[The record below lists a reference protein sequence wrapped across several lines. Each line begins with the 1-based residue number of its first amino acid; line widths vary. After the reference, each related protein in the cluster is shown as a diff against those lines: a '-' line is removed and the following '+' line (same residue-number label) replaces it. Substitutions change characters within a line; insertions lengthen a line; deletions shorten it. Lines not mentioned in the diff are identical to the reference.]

1 MHILSLDFQSNVY
14 IVCAKCLHLHWH
26 TKKKKRSHAVTGVGC
41 VPESFSAPQI
51 NAY

>member
-26 TKKKKRSHAVTGVGC
+26 TKKKKEVMQSQVLV
-41 VPESFSAPQI
+41 VSLKVFQLLK
-51 NAY
+51 